1 MSWETLMGQIN
12 NFKIFW
18 FNFVETI
25 VLLNSVGLLSFEKVR
40 QFLRGIVMWIAKYT
54 VILLRDY
61 LKQNFPYS
69 CYNKHKYFLSNIPE
83 LEYFEDTYNK
93 ELKIKWDLFCFKQH
107 SNDAVKIV
115 IQDLDGAVVFD
126 SWLFNAEPQA
136 FNKANKFL
144 KTKWLIMES
153 DKNHNAHL
161 IG

>member
-1 MSWETLMGQIN
+1 M
-12 NFKIFW
+12 
-18 FNFVETI
+18 
-25 VLLNSVGLLSFEKVR
+25 R
-40 QFLRGIVMWIAKYT
+40 IAKHT

-69 CYNKHKYFLSNIPE
+69 CYNKNRYFLSNISK
-83 LEYFEDTYNK
+83 LEYFEDTYNE
-93 ELKIKWDLFCFKQH
+93 ELKTKWDLYCFKQY

-144 KTKWLIMES
+144 KSKSLVMYE
-153 DKNHNAHL
+153 DRKNKPSTN
-161 IG
+161 IR